1 MTTSHAHLRLD
12 SPCHLGDAIHI
23 SLPIASFSKFDDN
36 LGEFYPQTGALDDKF
51 GEFYSQ
57 TGALDDKSGEFD
69 PQSGAFEPQSNRLT
83 TLD

>member
-1 MTTSHAHLRLD
+1 MSALDTLIVMTPSTAHK
-12 SPCHLGDAIHI
+12 

-57 TGALDDKSGEFD
+57 TGALDDNPGEFD
-69 PQSGAFEPQSNRLT
+69 PQIGAFEPQSNRLT
-83 TLD
+83 STSVL